1 MEISLQMKHKK
12 KSNKI
17 LPVFLL
23 FLLLIAALLVILV
36 AAGGKK
42 EKKPAISTESTEDTS
57 SDTDKW
63 QEGVISYNGK
73 NYRYNTSIKNYLFL
87 GVDQDGPVVKAKD
100 GISGGQ
106 SDAMFL
112 LAADD
117 RNKTL
122 SVIAINRN
130 TMTNVKVYDEDGEY
144 VNTARLQICLQ
155 HGYGDGMRVS
165 CLRSVDAVS
174 EFFYNLPISGYLSM
188 NMDALPIINDAIG
201 GVTVEVLDDL
211 ENPGKNVS
219 LKKGETV
226 TLTGNEAYVYLR
238 SRDTNVFDSAGERLN
253 RQMQYMTALFA
264 KMKTVTESNP
274 SIFKTINSSIKDYT
288 VSSMDFVKLAE
299 MSADYTFDESHMYTI
314 PGETVQGEVFEEY
327 NVDDPALYEM
337 ILDIFYEPVD

>member
-1 MEISLQMKHKK
+1 MKQKEK
-12 KSNKI
+12 NYKI
-17 LPVFLL
+17 LPVFILILL
-23 FLLLIAALLVILV
+23 AVAVLLVVLVILSR
-36 AAGGKK
+36 GNK
-42 EKKPAISTESTEDTS
+42 ENPVTSTEYVKTTEDAS
-57 SDTDKW
+57 SGTDKW

-112 LAADD
+112 LVADD

-174 EFFYNLPISGYLSM
+174 ELFYNLPISGYLSM

-211 ENPGKNVS
+211 SNTAKNVS

-226 TLTGNEAYVYLR
+226 TLTGDEAYVYLR
-238 SRDTNVFDSAGERLN
+238 SRDTSVFDSAGERLN

-337 ILDIFYEPVD
+337 ILEIFYEPVD

>member
-1 MEISLQMKHKK
+1 MKQKE
-12 KSNKI
+12 NNYKI
-17 LPVFLL
+17 LTVVIM
-23 FLLLIAALLVILV
+23 LLLAVAVLLVVLVILSR
-36 AAGGKK
+36 GNK
-42 EKKPAISTESTEDTS
+42 ENPVTSTEYVKTTEDTS
-57 SDTDKW
+57 SGTDKW

-112 LAADD
+112 LVADD

-174 EFFYNLPISGYLSM
+174 ELFYNLPISGYLSM

-211 ENPGKNVS
+211 SNTAKNVS

-226 TLTGNEAYVYLR
+226 TLTGDEAYVYLR
-238 SRDTNVFDSAGERLN
+238 SRDTSVFDSAGERLN

-299 MSADYTFDESHMYTI
+299 MSVDYTFDESHMYTI
-314 PGETVQGEVFEEY
+314 PGKTVQGEVFEEY

-337 ILDIFYEPVD
+337 ILEIFYEPVD

>member
-1 MEISLQMKHKK
+1 MKQKEK
-12 KSNKI
+12 NYKI
-17 LPVFLL
+17 LPF
-23 FLLLIAALLVILV
+23 FILLLLAVAVLLVILV
-36 AAGGKK
+36 IFSRGNK
-42 EKKPAISTESTEDTS
+42 ENPLTSTEYVKTTEDAS
-57 SDTDKW
+57 SGTDKW

-73 NYRYNTSIKNYLFL
+73 NYRYNTSIKSYLFL

-112 LAADD
+112 LVADD

-174 EFFYNLPISGYLSM
+174 ELFYDLPISGYLSI

-211 ENPGKNVS
+211 ENTGKNVS

-226 TLTGNEAYVYLR
+226 TLTGDEAYVYLR
-238 SRDTNVFDSAGERLN
+238 SRDTSVFDSAGERLN

>member
-1 MEISLQMKHKK
+1 MKQKEK
-12 KSNKI
+12 NYKI
-17 LPVFLL
+17 LPVFILILL
-23 FLLLIAALLVILV
+23 AVAVLLVVLVILSR
-36 AAGGKK
+36 GNK
-42 EKKPAISTESTEDTS
+42 ENPVTSTEYVKTTEDAS
-57 SDTDKW
+57 SGTDKW

-112 LAADD
+112 LVADD

-174 EFFYNLPISGYLSM
+174 ELFYNLPISGYLSM
-188 NMDALPIINDAIG
+188 NMDALPIINDEIG

-211 ENPGKNVS
+211 SNTAKNVS

-226 TLTGNEAYVYLR
+226 TLTGDEAYVYLR
-238 SRDTNVFDSAGERLN
+238 SRDTSVFDSAGERLN

-337 ILDIFYEPVD
+337 ILEIFYEPVD

>member
-1 MEISLQMKHKK
+1 MKQKEK
-12 KSNKI
+12 NYKI
-17 LPVFLL
+17 LPVFI
-23 FLLLIAALLVILV
+23 LLLLAVAVLLVVLVILSR
-36 AAGGKK
+36 GNK
-42 EKKPAISTESTEDTS
+42 ENPVTSTEYVKTTEDAS
-57 SDTDKW
+57 SGTDKW

-112 LAADD
+112 LVADD

-130 TMTNVKVYDEDGEY
+130 TMTNVKVYDEDGGY

-174 EFFYNLPISGYLSM
+174 ELFYNLPISGYLSM

-211 ENPGKNVS
+211 SNTAKNVS

-226 TLTGNEAYVYLR
+226 TLTGDEAYVYLR
-238 SRDTNVFDSAGERLN
+238 SRDTSVFDSAGERLN

-337 ILDIFYEPVD
+337 ILEIFYEPVD

>member
-1 MEISLQMKHKK
+1 MKQKEK
-12 KSNKI
+12 NYKI
-17 LPVFLL
+17 LPVFI
-23 FLLLIAALLVILV
+23 LLLLAVAVLLVVLVILSR
-36 AAGGKK
+36 GNK
-42 EKKPAISTESTEDTS
+42 ENPVTSTEYVKTTEDAS
-57 SDTDKW
+57 SGTDKW

-112 LAADD
+112 LVADD

-174 EFFYNLPISGYLSM
+174 ELFYNLPISGYLSM
-188 NMDALPIINDAIG
+188 NMDALPIINDEIG

-211 ENPGKNVS
+211 SNTAKNVS

-226 TLTGNEAYVYLR
+226 TLTGDEAYVYLR
-238 SRDTNVFDSAGERLN
+238 SRDTSVFDSAGERLN

-337 ILDIFYEPVD
+337 ILEIFYEPVD

>member
-1 MEISLQMKHKK
+1 MKQKEK
-12 KSNKI
+12 NYKI
-17 LPVFLL
+17 LPVFILILL
-23 FLLLIAALLVILV
+23 AVAVLLVVLVILSR
-36 AAGGKK
+36 GNK
-42 EKKPAISTESTEDTS
+42 ENPVTSTEYVKTTEDTS
-57 SDTDKW
+57 SGTDKW

-112 LAADD
+112 LVADD

-174 EFFYNLPISGYLSM
+174 ELFYNLPISGYLSM

-211 ENPGKNVS
+211 SNTAKNVS

-226 TLTGNEAYVYLR
+226 TLTGDEAYVYLR
-238 SRDTNVFDSAGERLN
+238 SRDTSVFNSAGERLN

-337 ILDIFYEPVD
+337 ILEIFYEPVD

>member
-1 MEISLQMKHKK
+1 MKQKEK
-12 KSNKI
+12 NYKI
-17 LPVFLL
+17 FPF
-23 FLLLIAALLVILV
+23 FILLLLAVAVLLVILV
-36 AAGGKK
+36 IFSRGNK
-42 EKKPAISTESTEDTS
+42 ENSLTSTEYVKTTEDAS
-57 SDTDKW
+57 SGTDKW

-112 LAADD
+112 LVADD

-144 VNTARLQICLQ
+144 VNTSRLQICLQ

-174 EFFYNLPISGYLSM
+174 ELFYNLPISGYLSM

-211 ENPGKNVS
+211 ENTGKNVS

-226 TLTGNEAYVYLR
+226 TLTGDDAYVYLR
-238 SRDTNVFDSAGERLN
+238 SRDTSVFDSAGERLN

-264 KMKTVTESNP
+264 KMKIVTESNP

>member
-1 MEISLQMKHKK
+1 MKHKK
-12 KSNKI
+12 KNNKI

-36 AAGGKK
+36 AVGGKK
-42 EKKPAISTESTEDTS
+42 EKKPAVSTESTEDTS

-112 LAADD
+112 LVADD

-174 EFFYNLPISGYLSM
+174 ELFYNLPISGYLSM

-211 ENPGKNVS
+211 SNTAKNVS

-238 SRDTNVFDSAGERLN
+238 SRDTNVFDSASERLN
-253 RQMQYMTALFA
+253 RQMQYMMALFV
-264 KMKTVTESNP
+264 KMKTVTDSNP

-288 VSSMDFVKLAE
+288 VSSMDFVRLAE
-299 MSADYTFDESHMYTI
+299 MSADYTFDEDHMYTV
-314 PGETVQGEVFEEY
+314 PGEMIQGEVFEEY
-327 NVDDPALYEM
+327 NVDDAALYEM
-337 ILDIFYEPVD
+337 ILEIFYEPVY

>member
-1 MEISLQMKHKK
+1 MKQKEK
-12 KSNKI
+12 NYKI
-17 LPVFLL
+17 LPVFILILL
-23 FLLLIAALLVILV
+23 AVAVLLVVLVILSR
-36 AAGGKK
+36 GNK
-42 EKKPAISTESTEDTS
+42 ENPGTSTEDVKTTEDTS
-57 SDTDKW
+57 SGTDKW

-112 LAADD
+112 LVADD

-174 EFFYNLPISGYLSM
+174 ELFYNLPISGYLSM
-188 NMDALPIINDAIG
+188 NMDALPIINDEIG

-211 ENPGKNVS
+211 SNTAKNVS

-226 TLTGNEAYVYLR
+226 TLTGDEAYVYLR
-238 SRDTNVFDSAGERLN
+238 SRDTSVFDSAGERLN

-299 MSADYTFDESHMYTI
+299 MSVDYTFDESHMYTI
-314 PGETVQGEVFEEY
+314 PGKTVQGEVFEEY

-337 ILDIFYEPVD
+337 ILEIFYEPVD

>member
-1 MEISLQMKHKK
+1 MKQKEK
-12 KSNKI
+12 NYKI
-17 LPVFLL
+17 LPVFILILL
-23 FLLLIAALLVILV
+23 AVAVLLVVLVILSR
-36 AAGGKK
+36 GNK
-42 EKKPAISTESTEDTS
+42 ENPVTSTEYVKTTEDAS
-57 SDTDKW
+57 SGTDKW

-112 LAADD
+112 LVADD

-130 TMTNVKVYDEDGEY
+130 TMTNVKVYDEDGDY

-174 EFFYNLPISGYLSM
+174 ELFYNLPISGYLSM

-211 ENPGKNVS
+211 SNTAKNVS

-226 TLTGNEAYVYLR
+226 TLTGDEAYVYLR
-238 SRDTNVFDSAGERLN
+238 SRDTSVFDSAGERLN

-337 ILDIFYEPVD
+337 ILEIF

>member
-1 MEISLQMKHKK
+1 MKQKEK
-12 KSNKI
+12 NYKI
-17 LPVFLL
+17 LPVFI
-23 FLLLIAALLVILV
+23 LLLLAVAVLLVVLVILSR
-36 AAGGKK
+36 GNK
-42 EKKPAISTESTEDTS
+42 ENPVTSTEYVKTTEDAS
-57 SDTDKW
+57 SGTDKW

-73 NYRYNTSIKNYLFL
+73 NYQYNTSIKNYLFL

-112 LAADD
+112 LVADD

-174 EFFYNLPISGYLSM
+174 ELFYNLPISGYLSM

-211 ENPGKNVS
+211 SNTAKNVS

-226 TLTGNEAYVYLR
+226 TLTGDEAYVYLR
-238 SRDTNVFDSAGERLN
+238 SRDTSVFDSAGERLN

-337 ILDIFYEPVD
+337 ILEIFYEPVD

>member
-1 MEISLQMKHKK
+1 MKQKEK
-12 KSNKI
+12 NYKI
-17 LPVFLL
+17 LPF
-23 FLLLIAALLVILV
+23 FILLLLAVAVLLVILV
-36 AAGGKK
+36 IFSRGNK
-42 EKKPAISTESTEDTS
+42 ENPLTSTEYVKTTEDAS
-57 SDTDKW
+57 SGTDKW

-112 LAADD
+112 LVADD

-174 EFFYNLPISGYLSM
+174 ELFYDLPISGYLSI

-211 ENPGKNVS
+211 ENTGKNVS

-226 TLTGNEAYVYLR
+226 TLTGDDAYVYLR

-299 MSADYTFDESHMYTI
+299 MSADYTLDESHMYTI

>member
-1 MEISLQMKHKK
+1 MKQKEK
-12 KSNKI
+12 NYKI
-17 LPVFLL
+17 LPVFILILL
-23 FLLLIAALLVILV
+23 AVAVLLVVLVILSR
-36 AAGGKK
+36 GNK
-42 EKKPAISTESTEDTS
+42 ENPGTSTEYVKTTEDTS
-57 SDTDKW
+57 SGTDKW

-112 LAADD
+112 LVADD

-174 EFFYNLPISGYLSM
+174 ELFYNLPISGYLSM
-188 NMDALPIINDAIG
+188 NMDALPIINDEIG

-211 ENPGKNVS
+211 SNTAKNVS

-226 TLTGNEAYVYLR
+226 TLTGDEAYVYLR
-238 SRDTNVFDSAGERLN
+238 SRDTSVFDSAGERLN

-299 MSADYTFDESHMYTI
+299 MSVDYTFDESHMYTI

-337 ILDIFYEPVD
+337 ILEIFYEPVD

>member
-1 MEISLQMKHKK
+1 MKQKEK
-12 KSNKI
+12 NYKI
-17 LPVFLL
+17 LPVFI
-23 FLLLIAALLVILV
+23 LLLLAVAVLLVVLVILSR
-36 AAGGKK
+36 GNK
-42 EKKPAISTESTEDTS
+42 ENPVTSTEYVKTTEDAS
-57 SDTDKW
+57 SGTDKW

-112 LAADD
+112 LVTDD

-174 EFFYNLPISGYLSM
+174 ELFYNLPISGYLSM

-211 ENPGKNVS
+211 SNTAKNVS

-226 TLTGNEAYVYLR
+226 TLTGDEAYVYLR
-238 SRDTNVFDSAGERLN
+238 SRDTSVFDSAGERLN

-337 ILDIFYEPVD
+337 ILEIFYEPVD

>member
-1 MEISLQMKHKK
+1 MKQKEK
-12 KSNKI
+12 NYKI
-17 LPVFLL
+17 LPVFI
-23 FLLLIAALLVILV
+23 LLLLAVAVLLVVLVILSR
-36 AAGGKK
+36 GNK
-42 EKKPAISTESTEDTS
+42 ENPVTSTEYVKTTEDTS
-57 SDTDKW
+57 SGTDKW

-112 LAADD
+112 LVADD

-174 EFFYNLPISGYLSM
+174 ELFYNLPISGYLSM
-188 NMDALPIINDAIG
+188 NMDALPIINDEIG

-211 ENPGKNVS
+211 SNTAKNVS

-226 TLTGNEAYVYLR
+226 TLTGDEAYVYLR
-238 SRDTNVFDSAGERLN
+238 SRDTSVFDSAGERLN

-299 MSADYTFDESHMYTI
+299 MSVDYTFDESHMYTI
-314 PGETVQGEVFEEY
+314 PGKTVQGEVFEEY

-337 ILDIFYEPVD
+337 ILEIFYEPVD

>member
-1 MEISLQMKHKK
+1 MKQKEK
-12 KSNKI
+12 NYKI
-17 LPVFLL
+17 FPF
-23 FLLLIAALLVILV
+23 FILLLLAVAVLLVILV
-36 AAGGKK
+36 IFSRGNK
-42 EKKPAISTESTEDTS
+42 ENPLTSTEYVKTTEDAS
-57 SDTDKW
+57 SGTDKW

-112 LAADD
+112 LVADD

-174 EFFYNLPISGYLSM
+174 ELFYNLPISGYLSM

-211 ENPGKNVS
+211 ENTSKNVS

-226 TLTGNEAYVYLR
+226 TLTGDDAYVYLR

-299 MSADYTFDESHMYTI
+299 MSADYTLDESHMYTI

>member
-1 MEISLQMKHKK
+1 MKQKEK
-12 KSNKI
+12 NYKI
-17 LPVFLL
+17 LPVFI
-23 FLLLIAALLVILV
+23 LLLLAVAVLLVVLVILSR
-36 AAGGKK
+36 GNK
-42 EKKPAISTESTEDTS
+42 ENPVTSTEYVKTTEDAS
-57 SDTDKW
+57 SGTDKW

-112 LAADD
+112 LVADD

-130 TMTNVKVYDEDGEY
+130 TMTNVKVYDEDGKY

-174 EFFYNLPISGYLSM
+174 ELFYNLPISGYLSM

-211 ENPGKNVS
+211 SNTAKNVS

-226 TLTGNEAYVYLR
+226 TLTGAEAYVYLR
-238 SRDTNVFDSAGERLN
+238 SRDTSVFDSAGERLN

-264 KMKTVTESNP
+264 KMKTVTESNS

-337 ILDIFYEPVD
+337 ILEIFYEPVD